1 MCFSQIVVV
10 AAIAGPFGEVPAVEV
25 QYHLPESVVQHTSA
39 VPANECNTVLKYGS
53 V

>member
-25 QYHLPESVVQHTSA
+25 QHHPAEGVVSHIST